1 MFFQERERERE
12 SAFFLVEGVK
22 IPLLLLLLLLQ
33 VRRHSFPSAG
43 EDKKS
48 ARNTTANNNNNNN
61 NNNDGS
67 GVAFSRTTRR
77 DESDFYVDPYVSR
90 GKGSGRSLSPF
101 SVF

>member
-12 SAFFLVEGVK
+12 SAFFWLRVV
-22 IPLLLLLLLLQ
+22 

-48 ARNTTANNNNNNN
+48 ASNTTANNNNN

-90 GKGSGRSLSPF
+90 GKGSWRFLSPF